1 MPNTKAR
8 RDVEKYRLLPP
19 LDAETYAG
27 LRTLGQYM
35 KENHNINI
43 SISGSLGRHSPVGH
57 AVLRSDY

>member
-1 MPNTKAR
+1 MPTTKKL
-8 RDVEKYRLLPP
+8 RDEAKYRLLPP

-43 SISGSLGRHSPVGH
+43 STSGSLGRHSPVGH
-57 AVLRSDY
+57 AVLRSGY